1 MKKQAKFCFLTLKCG
16 SSLLSGCHSSRLVS
30 REQHRNWCTLGFI
43 RSIALMPQMCSM
55 LSTSA
60 WIGLLIRIVEGHQ
73 SFNAITLQR
82 QVAASSVQRLLA
94 VYFVE

>member
-1 MKKQAKFCFLTLKCG
+1 
-16 SSLLSGCHSSRLVS
+16 
-30 REQHRNWCTLGFI
+30 
-43 RSIALMPQMCSM
+43 MPQMCST

-82 QVAASSVQRLLA
+82 QVEYQDLLPLLLMMPFFSTRKLYP
-94 VYFVE
+94 VK

>member
-1 MKKQAKFCFLTLKCG
+1 M
-16 SSLLSGCHSSRLVS
+16 LSGCHTHRLVS
-30 REQHRNWCTLGFI
+30 REQHRSWCTLGFI
-43 RSIALMPQMCSM
+43 RSIALMPQMCST

-82 QVAASSVQRLLA
+82 QVEYQDLLPLLLMMPFFSTRKLYP
-94 VYFVE
+94 VT